1 MKKNRCSWPG
11 SDEIYIRYHDEE
23 WGKPVFDDR
32 LQFEF
37 LCLEIFQAGLSW
49 LTILKKRENFK
60 KVFDDF
66 DYKKIALYNEDKI
79 QSLLNDKGIIRN
91 ELKIRAIVNNAL
103 VFMKIQEDLGSFSN
117 YIWNFVDGQPLV
129 GKWNTEKEVP
139 SKTELSDKISED
151 LKKRGFKFIGSTII
165 YSYLQATGVVNDH
178 VKKCFRYKE
187 V

>member
-1 MKKNRCSWPG
+1 MFRNFSSRI
-11 SDEIYIRYHDEE
+11 ELAYN
-23 WGKPVFDDR
+23 
-32 LQFEF
+32 
-37 LCLEIFQAGLSW
+37 
-49 LTILKKRENFK
+49 LKKRENFK

-151 LKKRGFKFIGSTII
+151 LKKEDLNLLEAQLSIRI
-165 YSYLQATGVVNDH
+165 YKQQEL
-178 VKKCFRYKE
+178 
-187 V
+187 